1 VRYLEDYEPGSVHD
15 YDETVSV
22 SAAEIMAFAEVYD
35 PQPFHVD
42 AAAAAASPYGGLI
55 ASGWQTAALSTRL
68 MVTHYFPPEGS
79 LGSPGIDALRWLKP
93 LRPDAPVRLR
103 VTVRS
108 TRPSSSK
115 PDRGILAS
123 YVELVDAEGE
133 TVFSCECVN
142 LMRRQPRS

>member
-1 VRYLEDYEPGSVHD
+1 VRYLEDYEPGSVHE

-22 SAAEIMAFAEVYD
+22 SAEEIVEFARAYD

-42 AAAAAASPYGGLI
+42 EEAARESPYGGLI

-68 MVTHYFPPEGS
+68 MVKHYFPPEGS
-79 LGSPGIDALRWLKP
+79 LGSPGIDELRWPQP
-93 LRPDAPVRLR
+93 LRPDVPVRLR

-123 YVELVDAEGE
+123 RIELVDADGAP
-133 TVFSCECVN
+133 VFSCECVN
-142 LMRRQPRS
+142 LMRRRPAP